1 MVSVQKKNEVKAT
14 ELYHKAA
21 EQGDVRVLYTL
32 GVCYENGIGMEKDE
46 VKAIEW
52 YCKAAA
58 KGNDDAL
65 KCLGYYYLK
74 SVQI

>member
-1 MVSVQKKNEVKAT
+1 
-14 ELYHKAA
+14 
-21 EQGDVRVLYTL
+21 LYTL